1 MNESLKRAMI
11 FDKSRL
17 STPNVVQKK
26 KDYVVCEKF
35 FFREKKKEEE
45 EGSITSNFL
54 FLVVL
59 ENLNGP

>member
-26 KDYVVCEKF
+26 KITWFVRSF
-35 FFREKKKEEE
+35 FSREKKEEE

>member
-26 KDYVVCEKF
+26 KITWFVRSF
-35 FFREKKKEEE
+35 FFSREKKEEE

>member
-35 FFREKKKEEE
+35 FFREKKRKKRRDQLLQTFF
-45 EGSITSNFL
+45 S
-54 FLVVL
+54 
-59 ENLNGP
+59 